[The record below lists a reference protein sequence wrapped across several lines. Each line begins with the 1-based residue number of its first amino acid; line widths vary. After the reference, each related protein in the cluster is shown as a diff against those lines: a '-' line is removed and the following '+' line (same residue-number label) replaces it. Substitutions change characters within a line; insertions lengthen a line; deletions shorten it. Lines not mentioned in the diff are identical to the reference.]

1 MILTTTRTFTEG
13 TERPSGIRKAS
24 QDARDLSACAYCQG
38 LSMAS
43 CASSRPV
50 FFFALVPNYCCEMAK
65 NMPRGCGHGQHS
77 RAPSQPFWPCL
88 RSLGRNRP
96 LDMPARTWMW
106 SSSSYRAFRVLEY
119 FTPRRLNPLRMALN
133 PSSDISSCR
142 AISPNCLGRI
152 GWDCPAP
159 YMTGGVSFGRPVRRF
174 SWQGGR
180 RLPPISSRHRLRR
193 QKWTFS

>member
-1 MILTTTRTFTEG
+1 MRG
-13 TERPSGIRKAS
+13 TCLPVPTAKACRWPRAQVLGPFFFLHWCPIIAVKWPKTCRGDAGTVSIPALPLSPSG
-24 QDARDLSACAYCQG
+24 
-38 LSMAS
+38 
-43 CASSRPV
+43 PV
-50 FFFALVPNYCCEMAK
+50 YA
-65 NMPRGCGHGQHS
+65 H
-77 RAPSQPFWPCL
+77 
-88 RSLGRNRP
+88 LGVDRP
-96 LDMPARTWMW
+96 LDMPARMWMW